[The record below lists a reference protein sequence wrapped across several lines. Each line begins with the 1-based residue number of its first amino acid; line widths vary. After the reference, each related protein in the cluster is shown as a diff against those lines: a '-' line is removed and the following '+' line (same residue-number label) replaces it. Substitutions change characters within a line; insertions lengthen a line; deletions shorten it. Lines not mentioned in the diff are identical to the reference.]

1 MNVLHQIA
9 EQRIA
14 EAMQERD
21 LNSPK
26 WQNRPLPLNDDA
38 FVPDHLKMAYKILK
52 NSGYLP
58 PEIEDRK
65 EVQRLEELIAATEDA
80 HERLR
85 QMKKL
90 NLLLIKID
98 ASRTTPT
105 SITTD
110 HAYYRQVVERI
121 SLRSRSTT
129 AQKERPDHEDHS
141 CR

>member
-1 MNVLHQIA
+1 MNILHQIA

-85 QMKKL
+85 QMNKL

-129 AQKERPDHEDHS
+129 ALEERPDHEDHS